1 MARIKEIYQKE
12 VVPQLLKE
20 FGYKNV
26 MQVPRIEKIV
36 LNMGIGAEVIQN
48 SKVLESA
55 NADLTAISG
64 QKPALRRSKKSI
76 ANFKL
81 REGLVV
87 GLKVTLRGSRMYEF
101 FDRLVNAALP
111 RIRDF
116 KGISGKA
123 FDGSGNY
130 TLGVKE
136 QIIFPEIVY
145 DKIDKLRGMNIT
157 IVTTAKNDEEGKT
170 LLKFMGV
177 PFRN

>member
-1 MARIKEIYQKE
+1 MVRIKEIYQKE